1 VLDEVSFENLIDKRA
16 MSLTNCMNVSIK
28 KSKFISCGYD
38 VKNTEK
44 EEGGAILMKDGIIAI
59 ETCHFENC
67 TASGDGGA
75 ISFWK
80 SAYGIKDSK
89 FFNCKS
95 GLNGGA
101 MVVHDTFTFPSGNK
115 YSQPIFGFIFMDDYG
130 KGVPMSTDV
139 EFIGCAAANFGGA
152 VMSYTRVLRFLRCLF
167 EKCSAP
173 NRGGGATIIDSEEN
187 GSYTR
192 FLECRFVENTAIE
205 GNGLWMERF
214 FVFYSDRLDIDKSTF
229 HKCTTNMNKKINCDW
244 ECYSERLLTHNR
256 FTI

>member
-1 VLDEVSFENLIDKRA
+1 
-16 MSLTNCMNVSIK
+16 
-28 KSKFISCGYD
+28 
-38 VKNTEK
+38 
-44 EEGGAILMKDGIIAI
+44 MKDGIIAI

-115 YSQPIFGFIFMDDYG
+115 YPQPIFGFIFMDDYG

-139 EFIGCAAANFGGA
+139 EFLGCAAANFGGA
-152 VMSYTRVLRFLRCLF
+152 VMSYTRQLRFAKCLF

-173 NRGGGATIIDSEEN
+173 NRGGGATVI
-187 GSYTR
+187 GSDDTSSYNR
-192 FLECRFVENTAIE
+192 IYDCLFIENTAIE
-205 GNGLWMERF
+205 GNGLWMELF
-214 FVFYSDRLDIDKSTF
+214 QVGSEEQQDIYKSTF
-229 HKCTTNMNKKINCDW
+229 HKCTTNMNPKVNCNPYY
-244 ECYSERLLTHNR
+244 YSEHFLTHNR